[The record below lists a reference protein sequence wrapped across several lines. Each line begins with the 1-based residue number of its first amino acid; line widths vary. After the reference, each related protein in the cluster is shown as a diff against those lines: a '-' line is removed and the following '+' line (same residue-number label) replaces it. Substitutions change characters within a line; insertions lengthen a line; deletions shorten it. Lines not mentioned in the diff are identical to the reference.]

1 MVPGGACPSVG
12 VGACQEEAG
21 PGAAWLL
28 EEAAP
33 FLEAQSEASAA
44 FLRIR

>member
-1 MVPGGACPSVG
+1 MVPGETCPSVG

-21 PGAAWLL
+21 PCAGRLL